1 MQRTTMTYDMSRKSQ
16 TKARQINF
24 KPQKKKTKRNG
35 ETRREMKRT
44 SQRSTDFIISFS
56 NNSLHKF
63 CFPFSFF
70 LNCKSKDM
78 ELKLDWFGQLT
89 LTGNQPIQS
98 VGLLTR
104 ITCWVEFNLFVFLVL
119 FLLLIVFLCVS
130 YKLQEHERDLTAAPW
145 NKLRKKQSLATCNG
159 RRQPTKKD

>member
-1 MQRTTMTYDMSRKSQ
+1 
-16 TKARQINF
+16 
-24 KPQKKKTKRNG
+24 
-35 ETRREMKRT
+35 MKRT

-104 ITCWVEFNLFVFLVL
+104 ITCWVELICLFFLFFFCSWL
-119 FLLLIVFLCVS
+119 FFCVWAISYKNTKGIWRRPREISFVKNNHLLLVMEGDNRQKKIS
-130 YKLQEHERDLTAAPW
+130 QKEKLQH
-145 NKLRKKQSLATCNG
+145 RK
-159 RRQPTKKD
+159 RRKTIKIK